1 MARNSPQFF
10 VLIASAASSPRTS
23 ATSLT
28 CDNAKSAGGRHTKS
42 ALLLLNYS
50 SSDEHLVMYR

>member
-28 CDNAKSAGGRHTKS
+28 RGQCQECWRPTHKVRPLIAE
-42 ALLLLNYS
+42 LQ
-50 SSDEHLVMYR
+50 LV